1 MLAMRLRGI
10 LIPLLVLLLTGC
22 AAQPALRPV
31 DVRSRVT
38 AHPEVAPWYAEH
50 SAPAVLKGMGPTDVK
65 RYRRYHPAVTV
76 DLVKEGMLV
85 KLQARFGPAPRA
97 LHVLVDRV
105 SGSVVSVEPK

>member
-1 MLAMRLRGI
+1 VIYLMRWI
-10 LIPLLVLLLTGC
+10 LVPLLAFLLAGC

-31 DVRSRVT
+31 DVRSWVT
-38 AHPEVAPWYAEH
+38 AHPAVAPWYAEH
-50 SAPAVLKGMGPTDVK
+50 SAPAVLKGMGATDVK

-105 SGSVVSVEPK
+105 SGEIVSVESR